1 MRKIIAGLHITFDGI
16 MSGPHGDEK
25 NMISWAMS
33 GVQDST
39 PDFQEYLRSFGT
51 ILLGRVTYEGL
62 SQFWPTA
69 AGEFAD
75 LMNLTP
81 KIVFST
87 TLSNAKWGDF
97 DDITLI
103 NKNVETAVKKLKEQD
118 GKDMIIFASSK
129 LIQSFTNAGLID
141 EYRIV
146 VHPVLLG
153 NGVRLFDNISTR
165 RNLKLKNMKS
175 YPSGAVLLQYVLAEE

>member
-1 MRKIIAGLHITFDGI
+1 MRKKIAGLHITFDGI
-16 MSGPHGDEK
+16 MSGSYGDEN

-69 AGEFAD
+69 TGEFAD

-81 KIVFST
+81 KTVFST
-87 TLSNAKWGDF
+87 TLSVPNGEV
-97 DDITLI
+97 TL
-103 NKNVETAVKKLKEQD
+103 
-118 GKDMIIFASSK
+118 
-129 LIQSFTNAGLID
+129 
-141 EYRIV
+141 
-146 VHPVLLG
+146 P
-153 NGVRLFDNISTR
+153 
-165 RNLKLKNMKS
+165 
-175 YPSGAVLLQYVLAEE
+175 